1 MKVIITGDSMVG
13 KSDLVKRFM
22 NRELTEYKRTL
33 GVEVDCIK
41 NLNIW
46 CCDGMFMRQNMYYN
60 ATSLFIII
68 FDTKKDI
75 DRIYFWY
82 TYIRNTKPNTKIL
95 LVGNNVDEHK
105 EDSELILNNER
116 IEVIYVNTNTN
127 LNITPLLDLMIA

>member
-1 MKVIITGDSMVG
+1 
-13 KSDLVKRFM
+13 M